1 MRQKSSNV
9 PCTAGP
15 QVDPEPMLKLRD
27 RFKVRPHG
35 AVHDLGEGREVDAH
49 YFASLPQGPIANG
62 QLNVPGEEPGNFT
75 GGFYGRHVGP
85 VGDALARVRTVRAG
99 HRTSVDD
106 RPEAR
111 A

>member
-1 MRQKSSNV
+1 MSKELVIAARA
-9 PCTAGP
+9 AGP
-15 QVDPEPMLKLRD
+15 QVDTEPMFELRD

-35 AVHDLGEGREVDAH
+35 AVHDLGERREVDAH
-49 YFASLPQGPIANG
+49 QLARLTQRPFANS
-62 QLNVPGEEPGNFT
+62 QLHIPGEEPGNFT
-75 GGFYGRHVGP
+75 GGFYRRHVGP
-85 VGDALARVRTVRAG
+85 VGDALAGVRTVRAG